1 METRDLPSYIP
12 GYDQYCE
19 ELEAQAKVP
28 YSDYEKLE
36 QQLANY
42 KDLLSDIKSTLEEK
56 TTMIERFKIL
66 KALIED
72 FKEN

>member
-1 METRDLPSYIP
+1 MDTKDLDSYYP
-12 GYDQYCE
+12 GYEAYCE
-19 ELEAQAKVP
+19 ELEEQVKVP

-36 QQLANY
+36 EKIGKY
-42 KDLLSDIKSTLEEK
+42 EDLLNDIEYTLEEK

>member
-1 METRDLPSYIP
+1 METKDLTSYIP
-12 GYDQYCE
+12 GYDQYCNQTE
-19 ELEAQAKVP
+19 EQAKVP
-28 YSDYEKLE
+28 YKDYEDLE

-42 KDLLSDIKSTLEEK
+42 KDLLSDIKYTLEEK
-56 TTMIERFKIL
+56 TTMIERFKVL

>member
-1 METRDLPSYIP
+1 MKTKDLTSYIP
-12 GYDQYCE
+12 GYDQHCE
-19 ELEAQAKVP
+19 ELEKQSKVP
-28 YSDYEKLE
+28 YRDYEKLE

-42 KDLLSDIKSTLEEK
+42 KDLVSDIKYTVEEK
-56 TTMIERFKIL
+56 TTIIEKFKII

>member
-19 ELEAQAKVP
+19 RNKNVP
-28 YSDYEKLE
+28 NDDYEKLE
-36 QQLANY
+36 EQLENY
-42 KDLLSDIKSTLEEK
+42 KNLVSDIKYTLTEK
-56 TTMIERFKIL
+56 TTMIERFKIIN
-66 KALIED
+66 ALIED